1 MEIVMLKTKIGSFLS
16 KYKFVALILLLGIC
30 LMLLPNKKKDQVET
44 VNNTEHQAAQSES
57 LEERLEQILSHVDGA
72 GKVRVLL
79 RQGKGERTIYQTD
92 TDESSSD
99 SGSSN
104 SVKTVMVTDANRNE
118 NGLVVQVE
126 SPVYLGAVVVSE
138 GADSPTVKL
147 ALATAVSKMTG
158 IGVNQITVLKMK

>member
-1 MEIVMLKTKIGSFLS
+1 MEIATLKNRICSFLS
-16 KYKFVALILLLGIC
+16 KYKFAALILLLGIC
-30 LMLLPNKKKDQVET
+30 LMLLPGKKKDQVEK
-44 VNNTEHQAAQSES
+44 VNNTEQQTEESES

-104 SVKTVMVTDANRNE
+104 SVKTVMITDADRNE

-147 ALATAVSKMTG
+147 ALATAVSKVTG